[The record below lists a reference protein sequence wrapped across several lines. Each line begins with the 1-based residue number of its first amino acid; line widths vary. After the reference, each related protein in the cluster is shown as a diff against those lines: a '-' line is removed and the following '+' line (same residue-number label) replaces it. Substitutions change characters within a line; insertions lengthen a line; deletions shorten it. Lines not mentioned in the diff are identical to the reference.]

1 MPWTEIVYNGQ
12 KYESGLWIFSQSC
25 KSLFYIF
32 YLVFVIHENKPPEG
46 KDPPWMRFSPF
57 VYIKYSCV
65 IMSLVSFLH
74 ESCGNSIKW
83 KCIMGET
90 GNICTCKVF
99 SMCIVPFI
107 FWPSPVLLQETIET
121 SFLHFNIFIF
131 LCVRLK
137 MGFNMQQQFL
147 KTKKCNRR
155 PMSWRMVCVGCT
167 AVPLLRSKC

>member
-1 MPWTEIVYNGQ
+1 M
-12 KYESGLWIFSQSC
+12 
-25 KSLFYIF
+25 
-32 YLVFVIHENKPPEG
+32 IHENKPPEG

-83 KCIMGET
+83 KWKCIMGET

-107 FWPSPVLLQETIET
+107 FDLLLYYSRKPLKPPFTL
-121 SFLHFNIFIF
+121 FCFCFF
-131 LCVRLK
+131 VCVRLK